1 MMMDPSARHTLTLP
15 INRSDH
21 IRGSLDA
28 PLQLVEYGD
37 YECPFCGMA
46 HPVVQQVERLL
57 SDRLC
62 FAYRHFPIISAHP
75 HALRAAEAA
84 ESAAEQGR
92 FWAMHNR
99 LFEHQDLLDDEML
112 VFHAVQVG
120 LDRERFIDD
129 LESQRFIPR
138 VREDLSSGA
147 RSGVNGT
154 PTFFVNGHQRYE
166 GVPEVQWL
174 TEALQLTAPI
184 GR

>member
-1 MMMDPSARHTLTLP
+1 MMNPSTRHMLTMP
-15 INRSDH
+15 ISPRDH
-21 IRGSLDA
+21 VRGPLDA

-46 HPVVQQVERLL
+46 HPVVQEVERLL

-62 FAYRHFPIISAHP
+62 FAYRHFPIVSAHP

-84 ESAAEQGR
+84 EAAAAQDQ

-99 LFEHQDLLDDEML
+99 LFEHQDQLDDETL
-112 VFHAVQVG
+112 VFHAAQIG
-120 LDRERFIDD
+120 LDRKRFIED
-129 LESQRFIPR
+129 LERQRFIPR

-154 PTFFVNGHQRYE
+154 PTFFVNGRRYE
-166 GVPEVQWL
+166 GVPEVQSL
-174 TEALQLTAPI
+174 AEALQLTAPI
-184 GR
+184 RS

>member
-1 MMMDPSARHTLTLP
+1 MMNPSARHMLTMP
-15 INRSDH
+15 INGRDH

-28 PLQLVEYGD
+28 PLHLVEYGD

-46 HPVVQQVERLL
+46 HPVVQQVERML
-57 SDRLC
+57 SDQLC
-62 FAYRHFPIISAHP
+62 FAFRHFPIVSAHP

-84 ESAAEQGR
+84 EAAAAQGQ
-92 FWAMHNR
+92 FWAMHQR

-112 VFHAVQVG
+112 VFHAEQIG
-120 LDRERFIDD
+120 LDRERFIED

-154 PTFFVNGHQRYE
+154 PTFFVNGLRYE
-166 GVPEVQWL
+166 GVPEVHSL
-174 TEALQLTAPI
+174 IEALQLTVPI
-184 GR
+184 TR

>member
-1 MMMDPSARHTLTLP
+1 MLNESARHTLTIP
-15 INRSDH
+15 IGPRDH
-21 IRGSLDA
+21 ISGSLDA

-46 HPVVQQVERLL
+46 HPVVQEVERVL
-57 SDRLC
+57 SDQLC
-62 FAYRHFPIISAHP
+62 FAFRHFPIVGAHP

-84 ESAAEQGR
+84 EAAGAQDR

-112 VFHAVQVG
+112 VFHAVQIG
-120 LDRERFIDD
+120 LDRERFIED
-129 LESQRFIPR
+129 LESQRFLAR

-154 PTFFVNGHQRYE
+154 PTFFVNGQRYE
-166 GVPEVQWL
+166 GVPEARSL
-174 TEALQLTAPI
+174 IEALRLTAPI
-184 GR
+184 RR

>member
-1 MMMDPSARHTLTLP
+1 MMNPSARHMLTMP
-15 INRSDH
+15 INPRDH
-21 IRGSLDA
+21 IWGSLDA

-46 HPVVQQVERLL
+46 HPVVQEVERVL
-57 SDRLC
+57 SDQLC
-62 FAYRHFPIISAHP
+62 FAFRHFPIVSAHP

-84 ESAAEQGR
+84 ESAAAQDR
-92 FWAMHNR
+92 FWAMHNQ

-112 VFHAVQVG
+112 VLHAVQIG
-120 LDRERFIDD
+120 LDRKRFIED

-138 VREDLSSGA
+138 IREDLSSGA

-154 PTFFVNGHQRYE
+154 PTFFVNGQRYE
-166 GVPEVQWL
+166 GVPDVQSL